1 MLTNRYLLFTDNFI
15 LAQLEV
21 LLLGGRVLKKISEQI
36 FFISIPANI
45 DIKNL
50 QYSNTEVPQKICNSA
65 LCMLTER
72 IKNQCINN
80 TNSHFAND

>member
-1 MLTNRYLLFTDNFI
+1 MLTNRYLLFTDNFL
-15 LAQLEV
+15 LARLEV
-21 LLLGGRVLKKISEQI
+21 LLLGGSVLKKISEQI

-50 QYSNTEVPQKICNSA
+50 QYSNTEVPQQICNNA

-72 IKNQCINN
+72 IKTQCITN
-80 TNSHFAND
+80 TNSYFAND